1 MKDIEA
7 QFIADIVANPSDDA
21 VRAIYADW
29 LEDNGHTRQSTFIRK
44 GLKQPN
50 RTHAYSYS
58 INGKWGLRVGRSAGK
73 MGDWLFRHVPIPYL
87 VPDYN
92 DKLRRPYSWEIIA
105 TASVKRGM
113 VYGVGLP
120 GHVWAECAK
129 GVPPSQENVI
139 KTLFTYQP
147 VQTASIVG
155 TWPVRLVHTNTPELI
170 REFSWILSIPKA
182 SPGANPSSA
191 TEVSEAYALHNAR
204 LPSLIFDLLGGP
216 YSTIQS
222 PYIEG
227 PTLVK
232 SYETS
237 QAADKHLSRVLVN
250 LGRNLANLKELS

>member
-1 MKDIEA
+1 MKNIEA

-29 LEDNGHTRQSTFIRK
+29 LEDNGRVRQSTFLRK

-50 RTHAYSYS
+50 RTQAYSYS

-73 MGDWLFRHVPIPYL
+73 MGDWLFRHVPIPDL

-105 TASVKRGM
+105 TASVTRGM

-120 GHVWAECAK
+120 GHIWVKCAN
-129 GVPPSQENVI
+129 GVPPSQENVV

-147 VQTASIVG
+147 VRSASIIG
-155 TWPVRLVHTNTPELI
+155 ISPARQLV
-170 REFSWILSIPKA
+170 REFGWILSVPKA

-204 LPSLIFDLLGGP
+204 LPSTIFNLLGGP
-216 YSTIQS
+216 YSTIES
-222 PYIEG
+222 RYIEG
-227 PTLVK
+227 PTLAK

-237 QAADKHLSRVLVN
+237 QAANKDLSRVLVN